1 VTVGYHP
8 RCDQAFDEGIVLL
21 RDGGAAQARKLEGRH
36 EAARQGGSV
45 EESQRLFA
53 AALAAALPVLG
64 PLHRLRHASA
74 DGVLLNGG
82 SETRGGA
89 AATSMMA
96 AAKQLL
102 AFHQARDDLCAPAR
116 TELPTAAVAPL
127 LQLGKAAQLL
137 EGFEPEGRAASAA
150 GGGDPAAVP
159 LRRVRPGAGAP
170 RPRRRRGAP
179 QALDV
184 LNVILTP
191 TSVFHW

>member
-1 VTVGYHP
+1 M
-8 RCDQAFDEGIVLL
+8 LL
-21 RDGGAAQARKLEGRH
+21 RDGGAAQARELEGRH
-36 EAARQGGSV
+36 EAARQAGSA

-53 AALAAALPVLG
+53 AALAAALPGLG

-137 EGFEPEGRAASAA
+137 GVFEPEGRAAVQRAA
-150 GGGDPAAVP
+150 AI
-159 LRRVRPGAGAP
+159 LRPFPCDVSGLERWLRAPVDDDAG
-170 RPRRRRGAP
+170 RR
-179 QALDV
+179 
-184 LNVILTP
+184 
-191 TSVFHW
+191 